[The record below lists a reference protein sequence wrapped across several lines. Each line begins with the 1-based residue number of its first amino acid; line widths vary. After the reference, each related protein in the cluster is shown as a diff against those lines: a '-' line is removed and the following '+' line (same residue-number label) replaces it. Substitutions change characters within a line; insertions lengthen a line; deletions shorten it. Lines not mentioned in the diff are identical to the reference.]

1 MQIVVHGNGKMA
13 DVIKQLAVDSSH
25 SIVAVIDPK
34 QTRLAAIDV
43 EYDLVIDFSHQLAI
57 DNLITD
63 LAINPRPSI
72 IATTGLSAEQK
83 QAIAELSNNIPVYQ
97 DYNTSYGIA
106 VMCQLVSLANKML
119 DSEYDRT
126 LIDRH
131 HRTKVDSPSG
141 TSFKLAN
148 YIDGELAVNSIRA
161 GGIFGEHTLTFTSSA
176 EEITISHSA
185 FNREVF
191 GAGALKIAEKLVDLA
206 NGLYNIESIYGG
218 E

>member
-1 MQIVVHGNGKMA
+1 MQIVIHGSGKMA
-13 DVIKQLAVDSSH
+13 EVIMQLVADSSH
-25 SIVAVIDPK
+25 LVVAVIDPK
-34 QTRLAAIDV
+34 QTRLAEVDA
-43 EYDLVIDFSHQLAI
+43 EYDLVIDFSHHLAI

-63 LAINPRPSI
+63 LAINPHPAI
-72 IATTGLSAEQK
+72 IATTGLSDEQK

-106 VMCQLVSLANKML
+106 VMCQLVSLANGML
-119 DSEYDRT
+119 NAEYDRT

-131 HRTKVDSPSG
+131 HCMKVDSPSG

-176 EEITISHSA
+176 EEITISHTA

-191 GAGALKIAEKLVDLA
+191 AAGALKIADKLVDLA